1 MCICKS
7 HLTFDWHSIN
17 IFNTSDRMHVHADHE
32 DLNCFILD
40 YRKAAKHKQASKAKL
55 FTSSI

>member
-1 MCICKS
+1 M
-7 HLTFDWHSIN
+7 
-17 IFNTSDRMHVHADHE
+17 FNTSDRMHVHADHE
-32 DLNCFILD
+32 DPNCFILD